1 MANPIL
7 TYEAKIIQGGVDLR
21 VEGDGT
27 PNIAATY
34 GDYINSGTTKIADCR
49 IAISYR
55 NISWTVNDDNSVTV
69 TGEITGDTLVRT
81 ATGASAG
88 GTTWGIE
95 VDFNNNRTFTQTVG
109 GNSGTYNLNIPDTF
123 NVTIPPLTTSSVV
136 AIHYK
141 NYPVGYSFAPD
152 EFTLGLHIQNP
163 NLPDYRPGAIRD
175 NNGVWKSH
183 NRGAGTA
190 KIRGTSGMIEM
201 RTISGGEADDNPPKI
216 RHQSGTKNMRKIGA
230 Q

>member
-21 VEGDGT
+21 VEGGGT
-27 PNIAATY
+27 PNIAAIY

-55 NISWTVNDDNSVTV
+55 NISWTINNDNSVTV

-123 NVTIPPLTTSSVV
+123 NVTIPPQTTSSVV

-163 NLPDYRPGAIRD
+163 NLPDYRPGKIY
-175 NNGVWKSH
+175 NGSDWKSH
-183 NRGAGTA
+183 NRSAGFEKIYTTA
-190 KIRGTSGMIEM
+190 SSTKEM
-201 RTISGGEADDNPPKI
+201 RTMDGGVGTGNPPLI
-216 RHQSGTKNMRKIGA
+216 HNSAWLNQRKIGNE
-230 Q
+230 

>member
-21 VEGDGT
+21 VEGGGT
-27 PNIAATY
+27 PNIAAIY

-55 NISWTVNDDNSVTV
+55 NISWTLNPDNSVTV

-81 ATGASAG
+81 ATGTSSAG
-88 GTTWGIE
+88 VTWGIE

-109 GNSGTYNLNIPDTF
+109 DTSGTYNLNIPDTF

-141 NYPVGYSFAPD
+141 NYPVGYSFAAD

-175 NNGVWKSH
+175 SEGKWLSH
-183 NRGAGTA
+183 NR
-190 KIRGTSGMIEM
+190 
-201 RTISGGEADDNPPKI
+201 SGGEAHILNGSWREMRTDDGHGSNDNPPSI
-216 RHQSGTKNMRKIGA
+216 RLGDKWTNQLKLGK